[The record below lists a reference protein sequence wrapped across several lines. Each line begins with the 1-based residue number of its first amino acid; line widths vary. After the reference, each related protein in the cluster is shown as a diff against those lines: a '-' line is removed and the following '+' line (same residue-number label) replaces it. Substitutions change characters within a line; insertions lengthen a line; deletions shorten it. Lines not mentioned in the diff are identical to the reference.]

1 LEAGWVEYAA
11 SVVGS
16 SSAISCECHKS
27 RQDAGATR
35 DEKRNSKGDWLDV
48 VGYFFQVGYEAF
60 HFFVAGG
67 FVWGAENRGRVHC
80 GHHVRS

>member
-1 LEAGWVEYAA
+1 MAHLANWGTGRNACATE
-11 SVVGS
+11 
-16 SSAISCECHKS
+16 
-27 RQDAGATR
+27 RQ
-35 DEKRNSKGDWLDV
+35 SLDV
-48 VGYFFQVGYEAF
+48 VGYFFQVGYEAL